1 LSLRQVLRKI
11 SKPTSNVSGGRYV
24 LPYLVGFL
32 GEGRHVLIMNV
43 HGGPGVVPGRYAG
56 KAIPIHDGL
65 TPQRTG
71 ENFDLA
77 ASAAGTILPDG

>member
-1 LSLRQVLRKI
+1 M
-11 SKPTSNVSGGRYV
+11 
-24 LPYLVGFL
+24 
-32 GEGRHVLIMNV
+32 LIMNV
-43 HGGPGVVPGRYAG
+43 HRGSGVVPGRYAG
-56 KAIPIHDGL
+56 EAIPIHDGP